1 MGARTAQD
9 VRKGMPAQ
17 RWWHLLCS
25 PPVCCIGP
33 NHTAYTTESIKVI
46 TWIQIHLDKCQIPE
60 LESTALFF
68 WFHYVWKE
76 LSEMRIWSGNLAR
89 IWALASVFYGL
100 FLRVPLAHS
109 KEIHVSVHSWRK
121 KTFLNVVSLRGVSF
135 LPNMGRSDSDS
146 SDQMGSLAQPDPSP
160 QSCVP
165 LSLCYRD
172 KGCSCLFIFSSNQSQ
187 SCRGGAQSPGCSRWG
202 AVRTKN
208 DYYSNTAL
216 HETRSKWMAQSAPR
230 RKRQQ
235 LFCRDHFESALMND
249 RKTDSQLKSL
259 WIYRDIG

>member
-1 MGARTAQD
+1 
-9 VRKGMPAQ
+9 MPDS
-17 RWWHLLCS
+17 WVGKYS
-25 PPVCCIGP
+25 
-33 NHTAYTTESIKVI
+33 SI
-46 TWIQIHLDKCQIPE
+46 
-60 LESTALFF
+60 
-68 WFHYVWKE
+68 
-76 LSEMRIWSGNLAR
+76 
-89 IWALASVFYGL
+89 
-100 FLRVPLAHS
+100 FLVPLCLERTELNANMKWQFS
-109 KEIHVSVHSWRK
+109 SYLGVGERLLRLISARPLGAFKEIHVSVHSWRK

>member
-1 MGARTAQD
+1 MGACTAQD

-76 LSEMRIWSGNLAR
+76 LSEMRIWSGNLAC

-135 LPNMGRSDSDS
+135 LPNMGSSDSDS

-187 SCRGGAQSPGCSRWG
+187 SCRGGHRAQDA
-202 AVRTKN
+202 AV
-208 DYYSNTAL
+208 
-216 HETRSKWMAQSAPR
+216 EGPSAPR
-230 RKRQQ
+230 TITIAIQRYMK
-235 LFCRDHFESALMND
+235 LVLSGWHSPHRDENDNNYSVGIILRALWWTTEKLTAN
-249 RKTDSQLKSL
+249 
-259 WIYRDIG
+259 